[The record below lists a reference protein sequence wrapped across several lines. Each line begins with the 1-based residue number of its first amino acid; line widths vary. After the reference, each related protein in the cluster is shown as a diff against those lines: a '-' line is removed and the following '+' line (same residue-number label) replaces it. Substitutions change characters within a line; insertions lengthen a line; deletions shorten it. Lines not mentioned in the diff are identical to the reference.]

1 MLAASRLSLRGDLAG
16 TAVLKRGCHTSATS
30 QLWAEDAV
38 LGSGEVWVPQHLPDS
53 EYATDERAKLRPPC
67 PETSQAGSGLHKGV
81 MRQLERKDKRS
92 MVKNCLKKM
101 IQMVETR
108 LGSWETQ
115 GKDSSSGS
123 SKELRQQPA
132 HPTLCVHSLSMR
144 MAL

>member
-1 MLAASRLSLRGDLAG
+1 MPHPSSGQKTLSWGQERCGS
-16 TAVLKRGCHTSATS
+16 HNTS
-30 QLWAEDAV
+30 QT
-38 LGSGEVWVPQHLPDS
+38 
-53 EYATDERAKLRPPC
+53 EYATDEKAKLRPSS
-67 PETSQAGSGLHKGV
+67 PETSQAGSGLRKGV
-81 MRQLERKDKRS
+81 MWQLERKDKRS

-101 IQMVETR
+101 IQTVETR
-108 LGSWETQ
+108 LGSWETR